1 MGRIAIA
8 LIAAL
13 VGYAACLAQSPAA
26 QAGGCGDYGA
36 MTGCS
41 GDGSV
46 SVRGGHESGGRSN
59 EAPGSG
65 PIIPIK
71 LLACGQVIAGAPEL
85 RIPIPT
91 VGNEFAAMCNAWK
104 ERCKANKRNAQQPS
118 GAAVVVRIR
127 PNGREVYQSMT
138 CLGTQP
144 PEVTPEMV
152 RQRVVRLIPSATIG
166 LAPRDSTL
174 VNIETV
180 MWVDAPATRTLPAIT
195 ILGQQVVVRLKL
207 DHVDWNFGDGSSAT
221 SDGPGKA
228 YDEQN
233 DPCHG
238 VRCPDYFGHV
248 YRDTGRTNI
257 AATAYWQAS
266 FTVDG
271 GHAVNIPGTVAGPAG
286 RAEITVKQA
295 RAVLVPNP

>member
-1 MGRIAIA
+1 MIRSGRKIALLAALLSLLSYINCPAAGASGPCASDANLTGCGHPGRISVGGDQGGGPNRGDSTGGPGGPPIRLLSCVA
-8 LIAAL
+8 LRADALLSVRTLGTNWSALCSQWIPVCRKQFPRAPNAGAAL
-13 VGYAACLAQSPAA
+13 VAQ
-26 QAGGCGDYGA
+26 
-36 MTGCS
+36 
-41 GDGSV
+41 V
-46 SVRGGHESGGRSN
+46 E
-59 EAPGSG
+59 
-65 PIIPIK
+65 
-71 LLACGQVIAGAPEL
+71 
-85 RIPIPT
+85 
-91 VGNEFAAMCNAWK
+91 
-104 ERCKANKRNAQQPS
+104 PS
-118 GAAVVVRIR
+118 GRW
-127 PNGREVYQSMT
+127 NYQGMT

-166 LAPRDSTL
+166 LAPRDATL

-238 VRCPDYFGHV
+238 VRCPDYFGHF

-257 AATAYWQAS
+257 AAAAYWQAS

-271 GHAVNIPGTVAGPAG
+271 GNAVNIPGTVAGPAG
-286 RAEITVKQA
+286 RAEIVVKQA
-295 RAVLVPNP
+295 RAVLVPNS